1 MGIGVV
7 IILTIVGVMFA
18 ICAGGATVK
27 KEATRITK
35 TKLLTSNPHY
45 TGRMNGRF
53 YTETTF
59 IIYYSDG
66 THKTVTVKNDT
77 MEYKSYMDKLEA

>member
-1 MGIGVV
+1 MGIGVAV
-7 IILTIVGVMFA
+7 ILAIMGVAFA

-27 KEATRITK
+27 KEAARITK
-35 TKLLTSNPHY
+35 TKLLTSNPRS
-45 TGRMNGRF
+45 TNRMNGRF

-59 IIYYSDG
+59 MVYYSDG

>member
-1 MGIGVV
+1 MIFVV
-7 IILTIVGVMFA
+7 IAVCAVLRA
-18 ICAGGATVK
+18 IFLGNAAVK
-27 KEATRITK
+27 KEAARITK
-35 TKLLTSNPHY
+35 TKLLTSNPRS
-45 TGRMNGRF
+45 TGRMNGSF

-59 IIYYSDG
+59 MVYYSDG